1 MRIKKAIFIAC
12 VIIFCMYG
20 LSFGAEDPW
29 KEIVNGTY
37 GRILC
42 IKMIEGIDT
51 VYVGT
56 EKGLFKSTD
65 SGKKW
70 SKISIPSNISCVNDI
85 ALKGNNIYL
94 LSGNI
99 LYKGKEEKNRFKKIK
114 TPVPHEK
121 IYNIE
126 CNSQILLVAAGGSVW
141 SSDNKERS
149 WKKVFTQQSI
159 NNGDIEE
166 EYAEEEIQPLP
177 AIRDIDIDEA
187 GSITIATPRSVFV
200 IPPGE
205 NPRIDIGTEGIPAS
219 KIRFVGKIGANIFL
233 ATNDRVFAYS
243 DKAGIWQPAFSKM
256 VTGDISVIELGA
268 GSEGNNILLA
278 AVDNRLYKHKIGILV
293 NDMRWPDSIQTCPS
307 IKEVQM
313 MAVEYAEVSPEK
325 IKNWRNGAKW
335 KALLPKLSVGFSEDS
350 DDNVEIYTSST
361 KSYHYSAPRE
371 VDHSWDVDLTW
382 DLSELVWNT
391 EQTSIDTRSKLMVQL
406 RDEILEEVTRL
417 YFERKRIISE
427 IKGSEEVSDHKR
439 IRVEEL
445 TAYIDAYTGGKF
457 SNKIEE

>member
-1 MRIKKAIFIAC
+1 MRIKKVIFIAC

-187 GSITIATPRSVFV
+187 GSITIATPRSVLI
-200 IPPGE
+200 IPPDE
-205 NPRIDIGTEGIPAS
+205 RSRIDIGTEGIPS
-219 KIRFVGKIGANIFL
+219 GKIRFIEKADHNIFL
-233 ATNDRVFAYS
+233 GTSDAVFVYS
-243 DKAGIWQPAFSKM
+243 DIENIWQPILDKT
-256 VTGDISVIELGA
+256 VPGDMSFIESGTDFNGRNVLFIA
-268 GSEGNNILLA
+268 I
-278 AVDNRLYKHKIGILV
+278 DDRLYKHKIKTINGHAEWL
-293 NDMRWPDSIQTCPS
+293 NNMRICPT